1 MVEVFDGG
9 METANDSS
17 GGDAVKIENYPM
29 PKRGFTLVE
38 IMVVTATLAL
48 LTVIL
53 VTNSRIKRDT
63 SRLNVVQRNFREP
76 ELTKEPLA
84 TQKLQPAIA
93 PAAGVVGQRL
103 DRQDLVLGDFIQPN
117 HSPNLMSTPPLATFP
132 STSSQLP
139 SSPTATRRSP

>member
-1 MVEVFDGG
+1 
-9 METANDSS
+9 METANISS
-17 GGDAVKIENYPM
+17 GGETVKIENYPL

-76 ELTKEPLA
+76 ALTIGPLA
-84 TQKLQPAIA
+84 TERRKPEIA

-103 DRQDLVLGDFIQPN
+103 DRRELVLGEVIRQN
-117 HSPNLMSTPPLATFP
+117 CMSHWVSTPLLATLP
-132 STSSQLP
+132 STLSQLP
-139 SSPTATRRSP
+139 SSWSPDRHLP